1 MILKSEQKKTVPT
14 PQPVDNSLNSNK
26 GIDLND
32 PDVYEDYAKTSE
44 TSISGSDNLNF
55 TINEFGEIIRPE
67 GKSI

>member
-1 MILKSEQKKTVPT
+1 M
-14 PQPVDNSLNSNK
+14 NSNK